1 MKRLVWFSALCVAAT
16 SVFAACE
23 NGNCSTPKA
32 EAKCACSPCACL
44 ACGCKAA
51 PNTLSDAER
60 ADGWK
65 LLWDGKSGEG
75 WRSVRN
81 EQFPATGW
89 VIRDGEL
96 TILSKKEEAKRP
108 GDLIT
113 KERYANFA
121 LKIDFKLTPAANS
134 GIKYFFDPKLNG
146 GTTLE
151 YQVLDAAHPDAKLGR
166 DGNRTVASFYD
177 VMPAVGAKVN
187 PVGEWNHAV
196 IIAKGNHVE
205 HWLNGKKVLEFERGS
220 EAFRKAVSQSKF
232 KKWANWGEQ
241 KEGHILLQ
249 DHTDHVSYRNL
260 KIKVLD

>member
-1 MKRLVWFSALCVAAT
+1 M
-16 SVFAACE
+16 
-23 NGNCSTPKA
+23 
-32 EAKCACSPCACL
+32 
-44 ACGCKAA
+44 
-51 PNTLSDAER
+51 
-60 ADGWK
+60 
-65 LLWDGKSGEG
+65 
-75 WRSVRN
+75 
-81 EQFPATGW
+81 
-89 VIRDGEL
+89 
-96 TILSKKEEAKRP
+96 
-108 GDLIT
+108 
-113 KERYANFA
+113 
-121 LKIDFKLTPAANS
+121 
-134 GIKYFFDPKLNG
+134 
-146 GTTLE
+146 E